1 MHRIR
6 KLNRTSAGL
15 LFLLVAFPVPQS
27 AQRDDGPAI
36 AHVAVDRLVKGQ
48 DLVVEATV
56 TGPRPIARVS
66 FAYQMGERFGDVA
79 LTRSDGSTWQARIPA
94 ARFGRSFTY
103 IIHATDDGGRAAAW
117 PGEPGGHAVTVTDDD
132 KPPSA
137 APVPANRH
145 LLYVAAPGIR
155 NYVEY
160 GGAGILV
167 FDIASGH
174 RFVRRIP
181 TIDVSAGQQPENV
194 KGVALS
200 AQLGLLYVTT
210 PKRMFALDINTE
222 RVVWNR
228 EYDGGCDRMALS
240 PDGTVLY
247 VPSFEG
253 PHWHAVDGRTGDVI
267 ARIET
272 KSGAHNTIYGLD
284 GTSVYLAGLASPLL
298 HVADART
305 YTISKRVGPF
315 SNVIRP
321 FTVNGRQTLCFVN
334 LNGLL
339 GFEVGDLQ
347 TGKVLHRVEVQGH
360 RQGPVKRHGCPSHGI
375 ALTPDESE
383 LWLADAANS
392 ALHIFDATVMPPR
405 QVASIRLR
413 DHPGW
418 ITFGLDGRYAYPST
432 GDVVDARTRQIVA
445 RLTDEQGRAVQSE
458 KMIDAVFEG
467 GRLVRASDQFGVGR
481 RR

>member
-1 MHRIR
+1 V
-6 KLNRTSAGL
+6 TSTIAARCLVL
-15 LFLLVAFPVPQS
+15 LLAALPALQS
-27 AQRDDGPAI
+27 ATRDEAPTI
-36 AHVAVDRLVKGQ
+36 AHAGIDRLARGE

-66 FAYQMGERFGDVA
+66 FAYQIGDRFGDVA
-79 LTRSDGSTWQARIPA
+79 LARSAGSIWRARIPA
-94 ARFGRSFTY
+94 VRFGRSFTY
-103 IIHATDDGGRAAAW
+103 IIHATDEGGRASAW
-117 PGEPGGHAVTVTDDD
+117 PGEAAGHAVTVSEDG

-137 APVPANRH
+137 GSAGADRH
-145 LLYVAAPGIR
+145 LLYVAAPGVR

-160 GGAGILV
+160 GGTGILV
-167 FDIASGH
+167 FDIAEGH
-174 RFVRRIP
+174 RFVKRIP
-181 TIDVSAGQQPENV
+181 TLDVPAGQQPENV

-200 AQLGLLYVTT
+200 ARLGLLFVTT
-210 PKRMFALDINTE
+210 PKRMFALDIKTE
-222 RVVWNR
+222 RIVWNR
-228 EYDGGCDRMALS
+228 EYEGGCDRMALS

-284 GTSVYLAGLASPLL
+284 GASVYLAGLASPLL
-298 HVADART
+298 HVADPRT
-305 YTISKRVGPF
+305 HTISKRVGPF
-315 SNVIRP
+315 GNMIRP
-321 FTVNGRQTLCFVN
+321 FTVNGAQTLCFVN
-334 LNGLL
+334 VNALL
-339 GFEVGDLQ
+339 GFEVGDLR
-347 TGKVLHRVEVQGH
+347 TGKMLHRVEVQGY

-432 GDVVDARTRQIVA
+432 GDVIDAKTRQIAA

-458 KMIDAVFEG
+458 KMVDAVFEG
-467 GRLVRASDQFGVGR
+467 GRVARASDQFGVGR
-481 RR
+481 RQ